1 MAVLGLL
8 QEVTGIP
15 AAEWLTRSPLDVA
28 LSLEAA
34 RALGEVRSRAAKEQ
48 EREREWQLRMRTP
61 P

>member
-1 MAVLGLL
+1 MLGLL

-15 AAEWLTRSPLDVA
+15 AAEWLCRSPQDVA

-48 EREREWQLRMRTP
+48 EREREWQLRMRAP